1 MPRWVLDSSAV
12 LGMLRHEA
20 GCGVVREL
28 LPEAALSTV
37 NVAECLAWMTRQ
49 GLPAAAAW
57 AAMQDLHLMFA
68 PFDEGQAQYSGV
80 LAEQSLGAG
89 LSLGDR
95 ACLALAHAFEVPAV
109 TADRAWARLR
119 LGVEVRLIR

>member
-1 MPRWVLDSSAV
+1 
-12 LGMLRHEA
+12 MLRHEA
-20 GCGVVREL
+20 GCDAVREL
-28 LPEAALSTV
+28 LPAAVLSTV

-57 AAMQDLHLMFA
+57 AAMRDLDVRFA
-68 PFDEGQAQYSGV
+68 PFDEVQARYSGV

-95 ACLALAHAFEVPAV
+95 ACLSLAHTLGVPAV
-109 TADRAWARLR
+109 TADRAWAG
-119 LGVEVRLIR
+119 LGLQVAVRLIR